1 MRKALIPAVLVL
13 CLFLGGC
20 GFTLSLFPLYSKDVL
35 ATNDALVG
43 KWEEI
48 DKDGKPIKDANLWE
62 FTKNEDGYLLT
73 GQGLDSGGILLCDIH
88 LVRLG
93 DAIFL
98 DMGTPKDN
106 DLKLTRAPYP
116 VLKAHTFGRIWIE
129 NDSVRFTLISGDDD
143 LKKAEVT
150 GKTKLPYIN
159 TEDGLVI
166 TGTTEQLQAFAREHA
181 EDKSLFGDETN
192 LRRKR

>member
-1 MRKALIPAVLVL
+1 MRRCIFPLLLGL

-35 ATNDALVG
+35 VNNDSLVG
-43 KWEEI
+43 RWEEVGQ
-48 DKDGKPIKDANLWE
+48 DGKPAKTTDLWE
-62 FTKNEDGYLLT
+62 FKKNDDGYLLSANT
-73 GQGLDSGGILLCDIH
+73 GDEVFLSQIH

-93 DAIFL
+93 DALFM
-98 DMGTPKDN
+98 DMETPKDD
-106 DLKLTRAPYP
+106 DLKLSRAPYP
-116 VLKAHTFGRIWIE
+116 VLKAHIFGRIWIE
-129 NDSVRFTLISGDDD
+129 NDSVRFALIDSDDD

-150 GKTKLPYIN
+150 GKTKLPYVN
-159 TEDGLVI
+159 ADDNLVI

-181 EDKSLFGDETN
+181 EDTSVFSDETK